1 MRDALAFLTTF
12 GRRGGRLR
20 TDAFAWFPLVG
31 AALGAALGGS
41 WWIADRL
48 WPEAVGAALVVVVDL
63 GATGML
69 HLDGLADA
77 ADGLLPH
84 APRDRRLAIMRA
96 PDVGA
101 FGVAAVAVALL
112 LRFAALASRPVSVL
126 LLVGIWA
133 SARALVASVP
143 ATMTY
148 ARDAGIASSLLDG
161 APRWPALTIP
171 IALAAAAVGAGI
183 AGAAGVGLGVVA
195 GVGVLALAQRRLGGF
210 TGDVLGATIVVTE
223 TVGLVVAAARW

>member
-20 TDAFAWFPLVG
+20 PGAFAWFPLVG
-31 AALGAALGGS
+31 AALGALLGGS
-41 WWIADRL
+41 WWLADSL
-48 WPEAVGAALVVVVDL
+48 WPEPVAAALVIVVDL

-84 APRDRRLAIMRA
+84 ASRDRRLAIMRA

-101 FGVAAVAVALL
+101 FGASAVAVALL
-112 LRFAALASRPVSVL
+112 LRVTALASRPVSVL

-133 SARALVASVP
+133 AARALVASVP

-148 ARDAGIASSLLDG
+148 ARDAGIASSLLEG

-171 IALAAAAVGAGI
+171 IALAAATLGAGI
-183 AGAAGVGLGVVA
+183 SGATGVVIGVVA